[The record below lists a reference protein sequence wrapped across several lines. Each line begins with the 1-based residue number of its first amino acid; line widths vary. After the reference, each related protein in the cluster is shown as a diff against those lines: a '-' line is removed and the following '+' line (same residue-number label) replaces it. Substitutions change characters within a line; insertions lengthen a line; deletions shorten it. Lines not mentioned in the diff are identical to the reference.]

1 VKKLRRL
8 VSCSIVFVMLALPS
22 ELPSAPRRA
31 CELDV
36 GDRIVLAADTADPDV
51 FVWDSRARLLSY
63 VAGEWKS
70 TKDVLAH
77 TALIDP
83 GTLAVVVFC
92 NAGVGRPKYN
102 GIDEDIVG
110 VRLLTGSRRNLW
122 GWVRSSDVHAMR
134 VRNKRHAS

>member
-8 VSCSIVFVMLALPS
+8 VSCSLVFAVLALPS
-22 ELPSAPRRA
+22 DLVAATERPCQLN
-31 CELDV
+31 V
-36 GDRIVLAADTADPDV
+36 GNRVVLAADTADPDV
-51 FVWDSRARLLSY
+51 FVWDSRARLLAY

-83 GTLAVVVFC
+83 GTSALVVFC
-92 NAGVGRPKYN
+92 NAGAGRPKYN
-102 GIDEDIVG
+102 GIKEDIVG
-110 VRLLTGSRRNLW
+110 VRLLSGSRRNLW

-134 VRNKRHAS
+134 VGK

>member
-1 VKKLRRL
+1 
-8 VSCSIVFVMLALPS
+8 MLALPS

-77 TALIDP
+77 TVLIDP

-110 VRLLTGSRRNLW
+110 VRLLTGSHRNLW

-134 VRNKRHAS
+134 VRK